1 MPEKEIPQST
11 GERLAESVEECD
23 KRPEQEVEERE
34 VNRMAKTASDIMT
47 TEVVTTTTCATV
59 AEVANLLAENRI
71 SGLPVV
77 SEGKVV
83 GVVSEA
89 DILTAAEDA
98 TVESVMAC
106 EVVSVGPDT
115 CVTEVAKVLADRGI
129 KRVPVID
136 CAGNLAGIVSRADL
150 VAAMAAGE

>member
-1 MPEKEIPQST
+1 
-11 GERLAESVEECD
+11 
-23 KRPEQEVEERE
+23 
-34 VNRMAKTASDIMT
+34 MAKTAQDIMT

-59 AEVANLLAENRI
+59 AEVATVLAEKKI

-83 GVVSEA
+83 GIISEA

-98 TVESVMAC
+98 TVETVMAC
-106 EVVSVGPDT
+106 DVVSVGPDT
-115 CVTEVAKVLADRGI
+115 CVTEVAKTLTDKGI

-136 CAGNLAGIVSRADL
+136 CCGKLVGIVSRADV
-150 VAAMAAGE
+150 VAAIAAHE